1 MNEKYKGLKIRELAL
16 YAMLKAMW
24 LENNKEPFIFDYD
37 EFLEEVGFDFEGIAG
52 NRKAFNNFE
61 DIVYLCNKG
70 FCVISLHSSE
80 KDFPILKVL
89 SVN

>member
-1 MNEKYKGLKIRELAL
+1 MNEKYNELVEGNKLAL
-16 YAMLKAMW
+16 YFMLKAMW

-37 EFLEEVGFDFEGIAG
+37 EFLELVGYYYDGNNKSFDS
-52 NRKAFNNFE
+52 FE
-61 DIVYLCNKG
+61 DIVYLCSKG
-70 FCVISLHSSE
+70 FCVVSLHSSE